1 MGLYFLLLLHYCNH
15 TLHFHSVISY
25 RDDTVYCFYLLPLTS
40 PSFLGSPMRNYNDSF
55 FVCVFQETG
64 AFVYGAMSFLDKM
77 SNGVIIQI
85 IQLLYPKNT
94 DKG

>member
-1 MGLYFLLLLHYCNH
+1 
-15 TLHFHSVISY
+15 
-25 RDDTVYCFYLLPLTS
+25 
-40 PSFLGSPMRNYNDSF
+40 MRNYNDSF

>member
-1 MGLYFLLLLHYCNH
+1 MILFVAFIFFRY
-15 TLHFHSVISY
+15 
-25 RDDTVYCFYLLPLTS
+25 PLRRFSDHQCEIITI
-40 PSFLGSPMRNYNDSF
+40 PF